1 MSTEFKNRVFGCV
14 IVKSINSNYN
24 ADFTH
29 QPRTLPNGI
38 VYATD
43 KALKYTIKYYL
54 LKNYPGEKIFNFKRL
69 TENMNP
75 FDLAGAYKNMFN
87 EEVKDNEKDL
97 ILRNLL
103 SCLDIRLF
111 GATFAPK
118 GTGIDSKNI
127 SIHGTVQINHGVNRF
142 PENSIYSEQIMS
154 PFRNPGEEGSEEK
167 TMSTL
172 GTQSKLKEGH
182 YIHHFSVNPKNMEEH
197 FKRAN
202 SDKLILSIDDIKKLK
217 EAMRRGVTYYDSAS
231 KSGTENELLLWIQ
244 LKDDST
250 TVMPNFTELIDV
262 TRKDDKVEIDLN
274 RLTQELSKYTDIE
287 TIEMY
292 YNNSTTDV
300 LKQPDKITVSEL

>member
-1 MSTEFKNRVFGCV
+1 MSTKFKNRVFGCV

-54 LKNYPGEKIFNFKRL
+54 IKNYSSEKIFNFKRL

-97 ILRNLL
+97 ILKNLL

-111 GATFAPK
+111 GVTFAPK

-154 PFRNPGEEGSEEK
+154 PFRNPGEAGSEEK

-172 GTQSKLKEGH
+172 GSQSKLKEGH
-182 YIHHFSVNPKNMEEH
+182 YVHHFSINPKNMEEH
-197 FKRAN
+197 FKRVN
-202 SDKLILSIDDIKKLK
+202 DKNIILSDDDINKLK
-217 EAMRRGVTYYDSAS
+217 EAMRRGATYYDSAS
-231 KSGTENELLLWIQ
+231 KSGTENELLLWVQ
-244 LKDDST
+244 LKEDST

-262 TRKDDKVEIDLN
+262 IRKNDKVEFNLI
-274 RLTQELSKYTDIE
+274 RMKQEISKYNDIE
-287 TIEMY
+287 TMEIY
-292 YNNSTTDV
+292 YNNSTTDI
-300 LKQPDKITVSEL
+300 LNQPDNLTISEL